1 MKEDMRQLFGK
12 EWQWFRRLSLLNKLR
27 GFWFCMSLCLVGCVG
42 EDVHPYVVVV
52 LVLNFLAS
60 AASARRLPMDEYEG

>member
-12 EWQWFRRLSLLNKLR
+12 EWDWFRGLSLLNKLR
-27 GFWFCMSLCLVGCVG
+27 GLWFCISLCLVGCVS

-52 LVLNFLAS
+52 LLLNFLAS
-60 AASARRLPMDEYEG
+60 AASARRLPMDEYEE

>member
-27 GFWFCMSLCLVGCVG
+27 GFWFCMSLCLVGCVSD
-42 EDVHPYVVVV
+42 DVHPYVVAV

-60 AASARRLPMDEYEG
+60 AASARRLPMDEYEE